1 MFSLLNKLWIAVQIA
16 ADTENLVSGVKS
28 LISAFKVIYFNF
40 QVECDLKCVVCADKI
55 GSVARAEL
63 P

>member
-1 MFSLLNKLWIAVQIA
+1 MKWVFGKVFSLLNKLWIT

-28 LISAFKVIYFNF
+28 LISAFLVMKLFILILISWHV
-40 QVECDLKCVVCADKI
+40 
-55 GSVARAEL
+55 